1 MCFPCS
7 FSECVTWNL
16 VHIVTYISTFQV
28 IDHIKLI
35 SDVQSWRKERRG
47 GEMKIK
53 VGGSVCVWERERERE
68 RRWKTIQHC
77 AHHTIFCTYILHTIA
92 SPLNI
97 SKREP
102 GVYFSALM
110 SCAFIYCSTELK
122 PQFAIAGNIIMCSSY
137 QSIHA
142 NMHMLKIKS

>member
-1 MCFPCS
+1 M
-7 FSECVTWNL
+7 
-16 VHIVTYISTFQV
+16 
-28 IDHIKLI
+28 
-35 SDVQSWRKERRG
+35 RER
-47 GEMKIK
+47 
-53 VGGSVCVWERERERE
+53 ERERERE